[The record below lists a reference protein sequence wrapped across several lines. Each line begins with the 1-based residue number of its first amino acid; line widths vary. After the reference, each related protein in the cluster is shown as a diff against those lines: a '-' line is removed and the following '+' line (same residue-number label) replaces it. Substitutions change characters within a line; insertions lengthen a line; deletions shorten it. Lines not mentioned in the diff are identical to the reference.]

1 MRTAPKVMLG
11 LGGVMLVIGIL
22 AFAIGG
28 AVISDVSPDS
38 EDWSGTLKWEGTTPT
53 TYTGEFD
60 WTHIYN
66 VWVEEGSSVQ
76 VEVIDGDDEN
86 RFKSCEELE
95 DCWIFDEDGAIPG
108 FEYIGEVSFMDSGT
122 WQVEFSGDNNVDVMI
137 RDDDSFGGFLG
148 ILGGGGVCCF
158 GILFLLI
165 GGILAATMRDKP
177 KAELSPVS
185 PVGSD
190 GVVVV
195 HGTPAAQSAESS
207 APSAE
212 SPPADAS
219 AGDGPPVAS
228 DGEWWENS
236 EYDQDDSA

>member
-11 LGGVMLVIGIL
+11 LGGVMLVIGIF

-60 WTHIYN
+60 WTHFYN

-76 VEVIDGDDEN
+76 VEVIGGDDEN
-86 RFKSCEELE
+86 RFFSCEELE
-95 DCWIFDEDGAIPG
+95 DCGIFDEDGAIPG

-148 ILGGGGVCCF
+148 LFGGGGFCCF

-165 GGILAATMRDKP
+165 GGILAATMKDKP
-177 KAELSPVS
+177 KVEMSPIV
-185 PVGSD
+185 PVGTED
-190 GVVVV
+190 VVVV
-195 HGTPAAQSAESS
+195 HD
-207 APSAE
+207 
-212 SPPADAS
+212 SPPQ
-219 AGDGPPVAS
+219 S
-228 DGEWWENS
+228 DGEWWEES
-236 EYDQDDSA
+236 DIGKKS

>member
-1 MRTAPKVMLG
+1 MLG
-11 LGGVMLVIGIL
+11 LGGVMLVIGIF

-76 VEVIDGDDEN
+76 VEVIGGDDEN
-86 RFKSCEELE
+86 RFFSCEELE
-95 DCWIFDEDGAIPG
+95 DCGIFDEDGAIPG

-148 ILGGGGVCCF
+148 LFGGGGVCCF

-165 GGILAATMRDKP
+165 GGILAATMKDKP
-177 KAELSPVS
+177 KVEMYPIV
-185 PVGSD
+185 PVGTED
-190 GVVVV
+190 VVVV
-195 HGTPAAQSAESS
+195 HD
-207 APSAE
+207 
-212 SPPADAS
+212 SPPQ
-219 AGDGPPVAS
+219 S
-228 DGEWWENS
+228 DGEWWEES
-236 EYDQDDSA
+236 DIGKKS

>member
-28 AVISDVSPDS
+28 AVISNVSPDS

-76 VEVIDGDDEN
+76 VEVIGGDDEN
-86 RFKSCEELE
+86 RFFSCEELE

-148 ILGGGGVCCF
+148 IFGGGGVCCF

-165 GGILAATMRDKP
+165 GGILAATMKDKP
-177 KAELSPVS
+177 KVEMSPIV
-185 PVGSD
+185 PVGTED
-190 GVVVV
+190 VVVV
-195 HGTPAAQSAESS
+195 HDS
-207 APSAE
+207 PSQ
-212 SPPADAS
+212 
-219 AGDGPPVAS
+219 S
-228 DGEWWENS
+228 DGEWWEES
-236 EYDQDDSA
+236 DIGKKS

>member
-1 MRTAPKVMLG
+1 
-11 LGGVMLVIGIL
+11 MLVIGIL

-108 FEYIGEVSFMDSGT
+108 FEYIGEVSFVDSGT

-158 GILFLLI
+158 GIFFLLI

-185 PVGSD
+185 PVGLSLI
-190 GVVVV
+190 
-195 HGTPAAQSAESS
+195 HI
-207 APSAE
+207 
-212 SPPADAS
+212 
-219 AGDGPPVAS
+219 
-228 DGEWWENS
+228 
-236 EYDQDDSA
+236 

>member
-60 WTHIYN
+60 WTHFYN

-76 VEVIDGDDEN
+76 VEVIGGDDEN
-86 RFKSCEELE
+86 RFFSCEELE
-95 DCWIFDEDGAIPG
+95 DCGIFDEDGAIPG

-148 ILGGGGVCCF
+148 LFGGGGFCCF

-165 GGILAATMRDKP
+165 GGILAATMKDKP
-177 KAELSPVS
+177 KVEMSPIV
-185 PVGSD
+185 PVGTED
-190 GVVVV
+190 VVVV
-195 HGTPAAQSAESS
+195 HD
-207 APSAE
+207 
-212 SPPADAS
+212 SPPQ
-219 AGDGPPVAS
+219 S
-228 DGEWWENS
+228 DGEWWEES
-236 EYDQDDSA
+236 DIGKKS

>member
-11 LGGVMLVIGIL
+11 LGGVMLVIGIF

-60 WTHIYN
+60 WTHFYN

-76 VEVIDGDDEN
+76 VEVIGGDDEN
-86 RFKSCEELE
+86 RFFSCEELE
-95 DCWIFDEDGAIPG
+95 DCGIFDEDGAIPG

-148 ILGGGGVCCF
+148 LFGSGGFCCF

-165 GGILAATMRDKP
+165 GGILAATMKDKL
-177 KAELSPVS
+177 KVEMSPIV
-185 PVGSD
+185 PVGTED
-190 GVVVV
+190 VVVV
-195 HGTPAAQSAESS
+195 HD
-207 APSAE
+207 
-212 SPPADAS
+212 SPPQ
-219 AGDGPPVAS
+219 S
-228 DGEWWENS
+228 DGEWWEES
-236 EYDQDDSA
+236 DIGKKS

>member
-76 VEVIDGDDEN
+76 VEVIGGDDEN
-86 RFKSCEELE
+86 RFFSCQELE
-95 DCWIFDEDGAIPG
+95 DCGIFDEDGAIPG
-108 FEYIGEVSFMDSGT
+108 FEYIGEVSFTDSGT

-148 ILGGGGVCCF
+148 LFGGGGFCCF

-165 GGILAATMRDKP
+165 GGILAATMKDKP
-177 KAELSPVS
+177 KVEMSPIV
-185 PVGSD
+185 PVGTED
-190 GVVVV
+190 VVVV
-195 HGTPAAQSAESS
+195 HD
-207 APSAE
+207 
-212 SPPADAS
+212 SPPQ
-219 AGDGPPVAS
+219 S
-228 DGEWWENS
+228 DGEWWEKS
-236 EYDQDDSA
+236 DIGKKS

>member
-1 MRTAPKVMLG
+1 
-11 LGGVMLVIGIL
+11 MLVIGIL

-108 FEYIGEVSFMDSGT
+108 FEYIGEVSFVDSGT
-122 WQVEFSGDNNVDVMI
+122 WQAEFSGDNNVDVMI

-148 ILGGGGVCCF
+148 IFGGGGVCCF

-165 GGILAATMRDKP
+165 GGILAATMKDKP
-177 KAELSPVS
+177 KVEMSPIV
-185 PVGSD
+185 PVGTED
-190 GVVVV
+190 VVVV
-195 HGTPAAQSAESS
+195 HDS
-207 APSAE
+207 PSQ
-212 SPPADAS
+212 
-219 AGDGPPVAS
+219 S
-228 DGEWWENS
+228 DGEWWEES
-236 EYDQDDSA
+236 DIGKKS

>member
-1 MRTAPKVMLG
+1 MLG

-148 ILGGGGVCCF
+148 IFGGGGVCCF

-165 GGILAATMRDKP
+165 GGILAATMKDKP
-177 KAELSPVS
+177 KVEMSPIV
-185 PVGSD
+185 PVGTED
-190 GVVVV
+190 VVVV
-195 HGTPAAQSAESS
+195 HDS
-207 APSAE
+207 PSQ
-212 SPPADAS
+212 
-219 AGDGPPVAS
+219 S
-228 DGEWWENS
+228 DGEWWEES
-236 EYDQDDSA
+236 DIGKKS

>member
-28 AVISDVSPDS
+28 AVISNVSPDS

-76 VEVIDGDDEN
+76 VEVIGGDDEN
-86 RFKSCEELE
+86 RFFSCEELE
-95 DCWIFDEDGAIPG
+95 DCWVFDEDGAIPG

-165 GGILAATMRDKP
+165 GGILAATMKDKP
-177 KAELSPVS
+177 KVEMSPIV
-185 PVGSD
+185 PVGTED
-190 GVVVV
+190 VVVV
-195 HGTPAAQSAESS
+195 HDS
-207 APSAE
+207 PSQ
-212 SPPADAS
+212 
-219 AGDGPPVAS
+219 S
-228 DGEWWENS
+228 DGEWWEES
-236 EYDQDDSA
+236 DIGKKS

>member
-1 MRTAPKVMLG
+1 
-11 LGGVMLVIGIL
+11 MLVIGIL

-28 AVISDVSPDS
+28 AVISNVSPDS

-76 VEVIDGDDEN
+76 VEVIGGDDEN
-86 RFKSCEELE
+86 RFFSCEELE
-95 DCWIFDEDGAIPG
+95 DCWVFDEDGAIPG

-148 ILGGGGVCCF
+148 IFGGGGVCCF

-165 GGILAATMRDKP
+165 GGILAATMKDKP
-177 KAELSPVS
+177 KVEMSPIV
-185 PVGSD
+185 PVGTED
-190 GVVVV
+190 VVVV
-195 HGTPAAQSAESS
+195 HD
-207 APSAE
+207 
-212 SPPADAS
+212 SPPQ
-219 AGDGPPVAS
+219 S
-228 DGEWWENS
+228 DGEWWEES
-236 EYDQDDSA
+236 DIGKKS

>member
-28 AVISDVSPDS
+28 AVISNVSPDS

-76 VEVIDGDDEN
+76 VEVIGGDDEN
-86 RFKSCEELE
+86 RFFSCEELE
-95 DCWIFDEDGAIPG
+95 DCWVFDEDGAIPG

-148 ILGGGGVCCF
+148 IFGGGGVCCF

-165 GGILAATMRDKP
+165 GGILAATMKDKP
-177 KAELSPVS
+177 KVEMSPIV
-185 PVGSD
+185 PVGTED
-190 GVVVV
+190 VVVV
-195 HGTPAAQSAESS
+195 HDS
-207 APSAE
+207 PSQ
-212 SPPADAS
+212 
-219 AGDGPPVAS
+219 S
-228 DGEWWENS
+228 DGEWWEES
-236 EYDQDDSA
+236 DIGKKS

>member
-1 MRTAPKVMLG
+1 
-11 LGGVMLVIGIL
+11 MLVIGIL

-76 VEVIDGDDEN
+76 VEVIGGDDEN
-86 RFKSCEELE
+86 RFFSCEELE
-95 DCWIFDEDGAIPG
+95 DCGIFDEDGAIPG

-148 ILGGGGVCCF
+148 LFGGGGFCCF

-165 GGILAATMRDKP
+165 GGILAATMKDKP
-177 KAELSPVS
+177 KVEMSPIV
-185 PVGSD
+185 PVGTED
-190 GVVVV
+190 VVVV
-195 HGTPAAQSAESS
+195 HD
-207 APSAE
+207 
-212 SPPADAS
+212 SPPQ
-219 AGDGPPVAS
+219 S
-228 DGEWWENS
+228 DGEWWEES
-236 EYDQDDSA
+236 DIGKKS

>member
-1 MRTAPKVMLG
+1 MLG
-11 LGGVMLVIGIL
+11 LGGVMLVIGIF

-76 VEVIDGDDEN
+76 VEVIGGDDEN
-86 RFKSCEELE
+86 RFFSCEELE
-95 DCWIFDEDGAIPG
+95 DCGIFDEDGAIPG

-148 ILGGGGVCCF
+148 LFGGGGVCCF

-165 GGILAATMRDKP
+165 GGILAATMKDKP
-177 KAELSPVS
+177 KVEMSPIV
-185 PVGSD
+185 PVGTED
-190 GVVVV
+190 VVVV
-195 HGTPAAQSAESS
+195 HD
-207 APSAE
+207 
-212 SPPADAS
+212 SPPQ
-219 AGDGPPVAS
+219 S
-228 DGEWWENS
+228 DGEWWEES
-236 EYDQDDSA
+236 DIGKKS

>member
-1 MRTAPKVMLG
+1 
-11 LGGVMLVIGIL
+11 MLVIGIL

-148 ILGGGGVCCF
+148 IFGGGGVCCF

-165 GGILAATMRDKP
+165 GGILAATMKDKP
-177 KAELSPVS
+177 KVEMSPIV
-185 PVGSD
+185 PVGTED
-190 GVVVV
+190 VVVV
-195 HGTPAAQSAESS
+195 HDS
-207 APSAE
+207 PSQ
-212 SPPADAS
+212 
-219 AGDGPPVAS
+219 S
-228 DGEWWENS
+228 DGEWWEES
-236 EYDQDDSA
+236 DIGKKS

>member
-28 AVISDVSPDS
+28 AVISDDSPDS

-76 VEVIDGDDEN
+76 VEVIGGDHEN
-86 RFKSCEELE
+86 RFFSCEELE
-95 DCWIFDEDGAIPG
+95 DCGIFDEDGAIPG

-148 ILGGGGVCCF
+148 LFGGGGFCCF

-165 GGILAATMRDKP
+165 GGILAATMKDKP
-177 KAELSPVS
+177 KVEMSPIV
-185 PVGSD
+185 PVGTED
-190 GVVVV
+190 VVVV
-195 HGTPAAQSAESS
+195 HD
-207 APSAE
+207 
-212 SPPADAS
+212 SPPQ
-219 AGDGPPVAS
+219 S
-228 DGEWWENS
+228 DGEWWEES
-236 EYDQDDSA
+236 DIGKKS

>member
-11 LGGVMLVIGIL
+11 LGGVMLVIGIF

-76 VEVIDGDDEN
+76 VEVIGGDDEN
-86 RFKSCEELE
+86 RFFSCEELE
-95 DCWIFDEDGAIPG
+95 DCGIFDEDGAIPG
-108 FEYIGEVSFMDSGT
+108 FEYIGEVSFIDSGT

-148 ILGGGGVCCF
+148 IFGGGGVCCF

-165 GGILAATMRDKP
+165 GGILAATMKDKP
-177 KAELSPVS
+177 KVEMSPIV
-185 PVGSD
+185 PVGTED
-190 GVVVV
+190 VVVV
-195 HGTPAAQSAESS
+195 HD
-207 APSAE
+207 
-212 SPPADAS
+212 SPPQ
-219 AGDGPPVAS
+219 S
-228 DGEWWENS
+228 DGEWWEES
-236 EYDQDDSA
+236 DIGKKS

>member
-28 AVISDVSPDS
+28 AVISNVSPDS

-76 VEVIDGDDEN
+76 VEVIGGDDEN
-86 RFKSCEELE
+86 RFFSCEELE
-95 DCWIFDEDGAIPG
+95 DCWVFDEDGAITG

-148 ILGGGGVCCF
+148 IFGGGGVCCF

-165 GGILAATMRDKP
+165 GGILAATMKDKP
-177 KAELSPVS
+177 KVEMSPIV
-185 PVGSD
+185 PVGTED
-190 GVVVV
+190 VVVV
-195 HGTPAAQSAESS
+195 HD
-207 APSAE
+207 
-212 SPPADAS
+212 SPPQ
-219 AGDGPPVAS
+219 S
-228 DGEWWENS
+228 DGEWWEES
-236 EYDQDDSA
+236 DIGKKS

>member
-28 AVISDVSPDS
+28 AVISEVSPDS

-60 WTHIYN
+60 WFHVYN

-76 VEVIDGDDEN
+76 VEVIGGDDEN
-86 RFKSCEELE
+86 RFFSCEELD
-95 DCWIFDEDGAIPG
+95 DCSIFDEDGAIPG
-108 FEYIGEVSFMDSGT
+108 FEYIGEVSFEDSGT
-122 WQVEFSGDNNVDVMI
+122 WQVEFSGENNVDVMI

-148 ILGGGGVCCF
+148 ILGGGGACCF

-165 GGILAATMRDKP
+165 GGILAATMKDKP
-177 KAELSPVS
+177 KVEMSPIV
-185 PVGSD
+185 PVETED
-190 GVVVV
+190 VVVV
-195 HGTPAAQSAESS
+195 HDSS
-207 APSAE
+207 PQ
-212 SPPADAS
+212 
-219 AGDGPPVAS
+219 S
-228 DGEWWENS
+228 DGEWWEES
-236 EYDQDDSA
+236 DIGKKS

>member
-11 LGGVMLVIGIL
+11 LGGVMLVIGIF

-76 VEVIDGDDEN
+76 VEVIGGDDEN
-86 RFKSCEELE
+86 RFFSCEELE
-95 DCWIFDEDGAIPG
+95 DCGIFDEDGAIPG

-148 ILGGGGVCCF
+148 LFGGGGVCCF

-165 GGILAATMRDKP
+165 GGILAATMKDKP
-177 KAELSPVS
+177 KVEMSPIV
-185 PVGSD
+185 PVGTED
-190 GVVVV
+190 VVVV
-195 HGTPAAQSAESS
+195 HD
-207 APSAE
+207 
-212 SPPADAS
+212 SPPQ
-219 AGDGPPVAS
+219 S
-228 DGEWWENS
+228 DGEWWEES
-236 EYDQDDSA
+236 DIGKKS

>member
-1 MRTAPKVMLG
+1 
-11 LGGVMLVIGIL
+11 MLVIGIL

-28 AVISDVSPDS
+28 AVISNVSPDS

-76 VEVIDGDDEN
+76 VEVIGGDDEN
-86 RFKSCEELE
+86 RFFSCEELE

-148 ILGGGGVCCF
+148 IFGGGGVCCF

-165 GGILAATMRDKP
+165 GGILAATMKDKP
-177 KAELSPVS
+177 KVEMSPIV
-185 PVGSD
+185 PVGTED
-190 GVVVV
+190 VVVV
-195 HGTPAAQSAESS
+195 HDS
-207 APSAE
+207 PSQ
-212 SPPADAS
+212 
-219 AGDGPPVAS
+219 S
-228 DGEWWENS
+228 DGEWWEES
-236 EYDQDDSA
+236 DIGKKS

>member
-76 VEVIDGDDEN
+76 VEVIGGDDEN
-86 RFKSCEELE
+86 RFFSCEELE

-148 ILGGGGVCCF
+148 IFGGGGVCCF

-165 GGILAATMRDKP
+165 GGILAATMKDKP
-177 KAELSPVS
+177 KVEMSPIV
-185 PVGSD
+185 PVGTED
-190 GVVVV
+190 VVVV
-195 HGTPAAQSAESS
+195 HDS
-207 APSAE
+207 PSQ
-212 SPPADAS
+212 
-219 AGDGPPVAS
+219 S
-228 DGEWWENS
+228 DGEWWEES
-236 EYDQDDSA
+236 DIGKKS

>member
-11 LGGVMLVIGIL
+11 LGGVMLVIGIF

-60 WTHIYN
+60 WTHFYN

-76 VEVIDGDDEN
+76 VEVIGGDDEN
-86 RFKSCEELE
+86 RFFSCEELE
-95 DCWIFDEDGAIPG
+95 DCGIFDEDGAIPG

-148 ILGGGGVCCF
+148 LFGGGGVCCF

-165 GGILAATMRDKP
+165 GGILAATMKDKP
-177 KAELSPVS
+177 KVEMSPIV
-185 PVGSD
+185 PVGTED
-190 GVVVV
+190 VVVV
-195 HGTPAAQSAESS
+195 HD
-207 APSAE
+207 
-212 SPPADAS
+212 SPPQ
-219 AGDGPPVAS
+219 S
-228 DGEWWENS
+228 DGEWWEES
-236 EYDQDDSA
+236 DIGKKS

>member
-53 TYTGEFD
+53 SYTGEFD

-76 VEVIDGDDEN
+76 VEVIGGDDEN
-86 RFKSCEELE
+86 RFFSCEELE
-95 DCWIFDEDGAIPG
+95 DCWVFDEDGAIPG

-148 ILGGGGVCCF
+148 IFGGGGVCCF

-165 GGILAATMRDKP
+165 GGILAATMKDKP
-177 KAELSPVS
+177 KVEMSPIV
-185 PVGSD
+185 PVGTED
-190 GVVVV
+190 VVVV
-195 HGTPAAQSAESS
+195 HD
-207 APSAE
+207 
-212 SPPADAS
+212 SPPQ
-219 AGDGPPVAS
+219 S
-228 DGEWWENS
+228 DGEWWEES
-236 EYDQDDSA
+236 DIGKKS

>member
-1 MRTAPKVMLG
+1 MLG
-11 LGGVMLVIGIL
+11 LGGVMLVIGIF

-76 VEVIDGDDEN
+76 VEVIGGDHEN
-86 RFKSCEELE
+86 RFFSCEELE
-95 DCWIFDEDGAIPG
+95 DCGIFDEDGAIPG

-148 ILGGGGVCCF
+148 LFGGGGVCCF

-165 GGILAATMRDKP
+165 GGILAATMKDKP
-177 KAELSPVS
+177 KVEMSPIV
-185 PVGSD
+185 PVGTED
-190 GVVVV
+190 VVVV
-195 HGTPAAQSAESS
+195 HD
-207 APSAE
+207 
-212 SPPADAS
+212 SPPQ
-219 AGDGPPVAS
+219 S
-228 DGEWWENS
+228 DGEWWEES
-236 EYDQDDSA
+236 DIGKKS

>member
-11 LGGVMLVIGIL
+11 LGGVMLVIGIF

-60 WTHIYN
+60 WTHFYN

-76 VEVIDGDDEN
+76 VEVIGGDDEN
-86 RFKSCEELE
+86 RFFSCEELE
-95 DCWIFDEDGAIPG
+95 DCGIFDEDGAIPG

-148 ILGGGGVCCF
+148 LFGGGGFCCF

-165 GGILAATMRDKP
+165 GGILAATMKDKP
-177 KAELSPVS
+177 NVEMSPIV
-185 PVGSD
+185 PVGTED
-190 GVVVV
+190 VVVV
-195 HGTPAAQSAESS
+195 HD
-207 APSAE
+207 
-212 SPPADAS
+212 SPPQ
-219 AGDGPPVAS
+219 S
-228 DGEWWENS
+228 DGEWWEES
-236 EYDQDDSA
+236 DIGKKS

>member
-11 LGGVMLVIGIL
+11 LGGVMLVIGIF
-22 AFAIGG
+22 AFGIGG

-76 VEVIDGDDEN
+76 VEVIGGDDEN
-86 RFKSCEELE
+86 RFFSCEELE

-148 ILGGGGVCCF
+148 LFGGGGFCCF

-165 GGILAATMRDKP
+165 GGILAATMKDKP
-177 KAELSPVS
+177 KVEMSPIV
-185 PVGSD
+185 PVGTED
-190 GVVVV
+190 VVVV
-195 HGTPAAQSAESS
+195 HD
-207 APSAE
+207 
-212 SPPADAS
+212 SPPQ
-219 AGDGPPVAS
+219 S
-228 DGEWWENS
+228 DGEWWEES
-236 EYDQDDSA
+236 DIGKKS

>member
-11 LGGVMLVIGIL
+11 LGGVMLVIGIF

-76 VEVIDGDDEN
+76 VEVIGGDDEN
-86 RFKSCEELE
+86 RFFSCEELE
-95 DCWIFDEDGAIPG
+95 DCGIFDEDGAIPG

-148 ILGGGGVCCF
+148 IFGGGGVCCF

-165 GGILAATMRDKP
+165 GGILAATMKDKP
-177 KAELSPVS
+177 KVEMSPIV
-185 PVGSD
+185 PVGTED
-190 GVVVV
+190 VVVV
-195 HGTPAAQSAESS
+195 HD
-207 APSAE
+207 
-212 SPPADAS
+212 SPPQ
-219 AGDGPPVAS
+219 S
-228 DGEWWENS
+228 DGEWWEES
-236 EYDQDDSA
+236 DIGKKS

>member
-1 MRTAPKVMLG
+1 MRSGPKVMLG

-28 AVISDVSPDS
+28 AVISNVSPDS

-76 VEVIDGDDEN
+76 VEVIGGDDEN
-86 RFKSCEELE
+86 RFFSCEELE
-95 DCWIFDEDGAIPG
+95 DCWVFDEDGAIPG

-148 ILGGGGVCCF
+148 IFGGGGVCCF

-165 GGILAATMRDKP
+165 GGILAATMKDKP
-177 KAELSPVS
+177 KVEMSPIV
-185 PVGSD
+185 PVGTED
-190 GVVVV
+190 VVVV
-195 HGTPAAQSAESS
+195 HD
-207 APSAE
+207 
-212 SPPADAS
+212 SPPQ
-219 AGDGPPVAS
+219 S
-228 DGEWWENS
+228 DGEWWEES
-236 EYDQDDSA
+236 DIGKKS

>member
-28 AVISDVSPDS
+28 AVISNVSPDS

-76 VEVIDGDDEN
+76 VEVIGGDDEN
-86 RFKSCEELE
+86 RFFSCEELE
-95 DCWIFDEDGAIPG
+95 DCWVFDEDGAIPG

-148 ILGGGGVCCF
+148 IFGGGGVCCF

-165 GGILAATMRDKP
+165 GGILAATMKDKP
-177 KAELSPVS
+177 KVEMSPIV
-185 PVGSD
+185 PVGTED
-190 GVVVV
+190 VVVV
-195 HGTPAAQSAESS
+195 HD
-207 APSAE
+207 
-212 SPPADAS
+212 SPPQ
-219 AGDGPPVAS
+219 S
-228 DGEWWENS
+228 DGEWWEES
-236 EYDQDDSA
+236 DIGKKS

>member
-28 AVISDVSPDS
+28 AVISNVSPDS

-76 VEVIDGDDEN
+76 VEVIGGDDEN

-148 ILGGGGVCCF
+148 IFGGGGVCCF

-165 GGILAATMRDKP
+165 GGILAATMKDKP
-177 KAELSPVS
+177 KVEMSPIV
-185 PVGSD
+185 PVGTED
-190 GVVVV
+190 VVVV
-195 HGTPAAQSAESS
+195 HD
-207 APSAE
+207 
-212 SPPADAS
+212 SPPQ
-219 AGDGPPVAS
+219 S
-228 DGEWWENS
+228 DGEWWEES
-236 EYDQDDSA
+236 DIGKKS

>member
-76 VEVIDGDDEN
+76 VEVIGGDDEN
-86 RFKSCEELE
+86 RFFSCEELE
-95 DCWIFDEDGAIPG
+95 DCGIFDEDGAIPG
-108 FEYIGEVSFMDSGT
+108 FEYIGEVSFIDSGT
-122 WQVEFSGDNNVDVMI
+122 WQVEFNGDNNVDVMI

-148 ILGGGGVCCF
+148 IFGGGGVCCF

-165 GGILAATMRDKP
+165 GGILAATMKDKP
-177 KAELSPVS
+177 KVEMSPIV
-185 PVGSD
+185 PVGTED
-190 GVVVV
+190 VVVV
-195 HGTPAAQSAESS
+195 HD
-207 APSAE
+207 
-212 SPPADAS
+212 SPPQ
-219 AGDGPPVAS
+219 S
-228 DGEWWENS
+228 DGEWWKES
-236 EYDQDDSA
+236 DIGKKS

>member
-11 LGGVMLVIGIL
+11 LGGVMLVIGIF

-53 TYTGEFD
+53 TYTGEFG

-76 VEVIDGDDEN
+76 VEVIGGDHEN
-86 RFKSCEELE
+86 RFFSCEELE
-95 DCWIFDEDGAIPG
+95 DCGIFDEDGAIPG

-148 ILGGGGVCCF
+148 IFGGSGVCCF

-165 GGILAATMRDKP
+165 GGILAATMKDKP
-177 KAELSPVS
+177 KVEMSPIV
-185 PVGSD
+185 PVGTED
-190 GVVVV
+190 VVVV
-195 HGTPAAQSAESS
+195 HD
-207 APSAE
+207 
-212 SPPADAS
+212 SPPQ
-219 AGDGPPVAS
+219 S
-228 DGEWWENS
+228 DGEWWEES
-236 EYDQDDSA
+236 DIGKKS

>member
-76 VEVIDGDDEN
+76 VEVIGGDDEN
-86 RFKSCEELE
+86 RFFSCEELE
-95 DCWIFDEDGAIPG
+95 DCGIFDEDGAIPG

-148 ILGGGGVCCF
+148 LFGGGGFCCF

-165 GGILAATMRDKP
+165 GGILAATMKDKP
-177 KAELSPVS
+177 KVEMSPIV
-185 PVGSD
+185 PVGTED
-190 GVVVV
+190 VVVV
-195 HGTPAAQSAESS
+195 HD
-207 APSAE
+207 
-212 SPPADAS
+212 SPPQ
-219 AGDGPPVAS
+219 S
-228 DGEWWENS
+228 DGEWWEES
-236 EYDQDDSA
+236 DIGKKS